1 MRTHLVRAT
10 VTLAGTFMAAPIAS
24 QQPMRFGS
32 HVGVAAGLTYST
44 LGGQF
49 IDQADWKSG
58 VFVGARVMRAVA
70 PNFAVGL
77 EANYFQ
83 TGATN
88 ITASTRDRIDDLR
101 FSYIEIPLIFNYF
114 NQAGSHFVWGA
125 YTGLGMAFTVS
136 CDIQAPRATDP
147 NCKGNDA
154 QQLVQAS
161 DLQFNVPFGVQ
172 FGYVFPGSSTTL
184 MADVRF
190 SLGLNSALQVAA
202 ARNRSLQFILRL
214 LFGS

>member
-1 MRTHLVRAT
+1 MPTYLVRAT
-10 VTLAGTFMAAPIAS
+10 VALVAAVTTAPLAA
-24 QQPMRFGS
+24 QQPPRLGS

-70 PNFAVGL
+70 PNFAVGV

-88 ITASTRDRIDDLR
+88 ITASTRDRIDDIR